1 MISLITAVASG
12 CIIVWLI
19 DLRMKF
25 RKEIARIGHV
35 PTLRLLFPPQS
46 ILGFIIPPIPFISS
60 GPNHGFR
67 LKRELFDK
75 FGMDIYAGVGII
87 PTTSAYFVSDA
98 EALKQ
103 ILASRGAF
111 QKHND
116 DYQFLTI
123 FGRNLI
129 VSEGEEWRRQR
140 KIVAPVFS
148 DKNNRLVQVSAKG
161 FVDQMTST
169 WSRDQPTRI
178 QDIDGQVT
186 MQITL
191 CVISKAGF
199 GQDIEWWND
208 GEAPEGHKFT
218 FKQALFTV
226 SKNLPLIIVMPKWM
240 FGWTKHWVHVRDAYQ
255 EMRLYFQEMISSRR
269 ADNTP
274 GSQAQAEEQHD
285 LFNQLLLA
293 HDDSSKLSEEELL
306 GNVFLFLF
314 AGHETTAHSLAF
326 TLALLSVYPEE
337 QRKVIEEIEWLQKER
352 DDFGYEDLPKY
363 TYTQAVWYET
373 LRLYPIGP
381 ELPRR
386 AGFDTSLTYIPHD
399 SKQPTTISI
408 KNGSQVIINIPGLHY
423 NPNYWDDPTDFIPAR
438 FLEPN
443 WNKDAFIP
451 FLAGPR
457 ACIGRRSG
465 VPSVRGNHGAHCP
478 REAFV

>member
-1 MISLITAVASG
+1 M
-12 CIIVWLI
+12 
-19 DLRMKF
+19 
-25 RKEIARIGHV
+25 
-35 PTLRLLFPPQS
+35 PRLV
-46 ILGFIIPPIPFISS
+46 
-60 GPNHGFR
+60 
-67 LKRELFDK
+67 FDK

-148 DKNNRLVQVSAKG
+148 DVGTHNRRQTG

-186 MQITL
+186 MQVSTTQSPPGISKLTVDQITL

-218 FKQALFTV
+218 FKQALFT
-226 SKNLPLIIVMPKWM
+226 
-240 FGWTKHWVHVRDAYQ
+240 
-255 EMRLYFQEMISSRR
+255 LYFQEMISSRR

-337 QRKVIEEIEWLQKER
+337 QRKVIEEIERLQKER
-352 DDFGYEDLPKY
+352 DDFVSRISTINVYTSNEEQGYEDLPKY
-363 TYTQAVWYET
+363 TYTQAVW
-373 LRLYPIGP
+373 
-381 ELPRR
+381 R

-399 SKQPTTISI
+399 SKQPATISI

-457 ACIGRRSG
+457 ACIGRRYWLTSWYTG
-465 VPSVRGNHGAHCP
+465 SRKP
-478 REAFV
+478 RRSLSS

>member
-1 MISLITAVASG
+1 M
-12 CIIVWLI
+12 
-19 DLRMKF
+19 
-25 RKEIARIGHV
+25 
-35 PTLRLLFPPQS
+35 PRLV
-46 ILGFIIPPIPFISS
+46 
-60 GPNHGFR
+60 
-67 LKRELFDK
+67 FDK

-186 MQITL
+186 MQVSTTQSSPGISKPTVDQITL

-199 GQDIEWWND
+199 GQDIEWGND

-226 SKNLPLIIVMPKWM
+226 SKNLPLIIVVPKWM

-337 QRKVIEEIEWLQKER
+337 QRKVIEEIERLQKER
-352 DDFGYEDLPKY
+352 DDFQGYEDLPKY

-399 SKQPTTISI
+399 SKQPATISI
-408 KNGSQVIINIPGLHY
+408 KNGSQVIINVPGLHY

-457 ACIGRRSG
+457 ACIGRRFAETTALTVLVRLLSRY
-465 VPSVRGNHGAHCP
+465 SVTIDRTKFNFIEGEPMLKLRERLLNPTTRATLAPGKIPLIFTP
-478 REAFV
+478 RK